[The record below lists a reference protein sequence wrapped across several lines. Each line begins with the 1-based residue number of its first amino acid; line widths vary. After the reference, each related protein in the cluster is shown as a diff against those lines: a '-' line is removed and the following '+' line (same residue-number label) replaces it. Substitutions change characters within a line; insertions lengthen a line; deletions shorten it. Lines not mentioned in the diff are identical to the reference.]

1 MEPGPGERS
10 LAPAAP
16 GGGGGLFG
24 VTLEAAAATAAAAA
38 AAAAESLAMAAADA
52 RMTAAA
58 EGPRGAAKL
67 VRGTRNMA
75 AREIETW
82 DEMSRF
88 SVIVVEAPLK

>member
-24 VTLEAAAATAAAAA
+24 VTLEAAATAAAAA

-75 AREIETW
+75 VREMEKW

-88 SVIVVEAPLK
+88 SVIVVGAPLK